1 MIIFKRDL
9 EPIIRKNLFKN
20 KIIIIFGPRQSGK
33 TTLTQ
38 TIIKDFS
45 NDGEYFDCQ
54 TVEVRN
60 AFVEGEPKKL
70 KEFIGQKTIVVFDEA
85 QTIQNIG
92 RILKVF
98 HDHYPEVQVIA
109 TGSSSFDLANKI
121 IEPMTGR
128 AIEYTLLP
136 LSLSE
141 IKKDI
146 PITKDKLLE
155 IMQFG
160 SYPEIISAPTID
172 DKKNSIK
179 NIATNYLYKDI
190 FMLEQIRHPVVFE
203 KLLKALAYQIGSLVS
218 VDELA
223 KMTQTSPATVNRYM
237 RLLEQS
243 FIIKIVRPFSNNPRT
258 EITKAFKVYFF
269 DVGIRNVLAGI
280 NEEMITR
287 QDKDFIFENFF
298 FCELLKKYSLEI
310 FPPEIMF
317 WRTRKQLEIDFIE
330 KDGQFITAT
339 ECKWTNQEVSFSQFL
354 KKYPNSK
361 TNVACPE
368 FFIAK

>member
-146 PITKDKLLE
+146 PITKD
-155 IMQFG
+155 
-160 SYPEIISAPTID
+160 
-172 DKKNSIK
+172 
-179 NIATNYLYKDI
+179 
-190 FMLEQIRHPVVFE
+190 
-203 KLLKALAYQIGSLVS
+203 
-218 VDELA
+218 
-223 KMTQTSPATVNRYM
+223 
-237 RLLEQS
+237 
-243 FIIKIVRPFSNNPRT
+243 
-258 EITKAFKVYFF
+258 
-269 DVGIRNVLAGI
+269 
-280 NEEMITR
+280 
-287 QDKDFIFENFF
+287 
-298 FCELLKKYSLEI
+298 
-310 FPPEIMF
+310 
-317 WRTRKQLEIDFIE
+317 
-330 KDGQFITAT
+330 
-339 ECKWTNQEVSFSQFL
+339 
-354 KKYPNSK
+354 
-361 TNVACPE
+361 
-368 FFIAK
+368 